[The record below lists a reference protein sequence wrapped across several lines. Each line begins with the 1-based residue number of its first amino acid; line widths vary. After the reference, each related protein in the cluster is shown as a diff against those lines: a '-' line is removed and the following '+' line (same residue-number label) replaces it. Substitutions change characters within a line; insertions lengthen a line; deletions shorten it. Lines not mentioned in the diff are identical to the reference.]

1 MSEPI
6 IHTENLTV
14 YYGKRRGIA
23 EVDLD
28 VVAGEVF
35 GFLGPNG
42 AGKTTTLRVLLDVI
56 RPTIGRATIF
66 GLDTQQNGVA
76 IRQRVGYVPGELA
89 FPEMMK
95 GREYLN
101 MINSVRTTKAD
112 AEYRRQLCSRFDLDI
127 SRRIRAYSRG
137 NKQKLALVAAFM
149 HQPDLLILDEPTGG
163 LDPLIQQQVIETVRE
178 AKNDGRTVFFS
189 SHILPEVQAVCDRV
203 GIIREGKLSAIEN
216 VQSLLERQF
225 HRLQLRLMEP
235 IPDGYFDAISG
246 VVLLDSAENLHRFE
260 VHENLPEFMY
270 MVSKLGIEDMVTQGV
285 SLEDVFLTYY
295 GKGAN
300 NNA

>member
-1 MSEPI
+1 MSEPVI
-6 IHTENLTV
+6 QTENLTV
-14 YYGKRRGIA
+14 YYGKRRGIIDVA
-23 EVDLD
+23 LD
-28 VVAGEVF
+28 VYEGEVF

-56 RPTIGRATIF
+56 RPTAGHAAIF
-66 GLDTQQNGVA
+66 GMDTQRDGVA

-89 FPEMMK
+89 YPEMMR

-101 MINSVRTTKAD
+101 MINSIRTEKAD
-112 AEYRRQLCSRFDLDI
+112 PEYRRQLCSRFDLDV

-163 LDPLIQQQVIETVRE
+163 LDPLIQQQVMETVRE
-178 AKNDGRTVFFS
+178 AKEDGRTVFFS

-203 GIIREGKLSAIEN
+203 GIIRDGKLIAIEH
-216 VQSLLERQF
+216 VDSLLKRQF
-225 HRLQLRLMEP
+225 HRLQIRLMEP
-235 IPDGYFDAISG
+235 VPEGYFESLGG
-246 VVLLDSAENLHRFE
+246 VIVTEIAPQLFNFE
-260 VHENLPEFMY
+260 VRENLPEFMY
-270 MVSKLGIEDMVTQGV
+270 MASNLGIEDVVTQGV

-300 NNA
+300 NHA